1 MIIPNDFRVSDRWP
15 WPANQQKI
23 ELIDSDRIIIN
34 PIANAH
40 LGR

>member
-1 MIIPNDFRVSDRWP
+1 MIFVFQIGGRGLPISK
-15 WPANQQKI
+15 KI